1 MIASAAGDRTC
12 DVAVVGAG
20 PAGAAT
26 ALLLAREGV
35 RVTLLDRAR
44 LPRPKACAEYV
55 NPGAV
60 RTLTRLGLI
69 DAIRGERPTV
79 IRGMRVVS
87 PDGTVTEGRF
97 PTPGLALPRER
108 LDAQLAA
115 AAVHAGA
122 ALIDGTRLER
132 LTWKPD
138 RLILDARAGT
148 TRVTIACGLL
158 VGADGLNSRV
168 AHRLGVARR
177 PRRRRVALVG
187 HATGVA
193 GMTNVGEMHVAAG
206 TYVGLADIG
215 GGITTV
221 ALVADVARAE
231 PTAPPDRWLA
241 RLIGR
246 FPAVGARLDRAEWI
260 PPVRAVGPFGRS
272 TRHVV
277 GDRVLLV
284 GDAAEFFDPFTGEG
298 VHAALRG
305 AELAAQTIRLA
316 FARGTF
322 TRRSLMPYERAR
334 RRAFT
339 GKWVVE
345 RGIGAVVDRPRVLDH
360 VAHRMARRPELAD
373 ALVGVTGGLVPP
385 GRVLDPRFLWQLVR

>member
-1 MIASAAGDRTC
+1 MIASAAVDRTC

-26 ALLLAREGV
+26 ALLLARQGL
-35 RVTLLDRAR
+35 RVALLDRAR

-60 RTLTRLGLI
+60 RTLARLGVI
-69 DAIRGERPTV
+69 DAVRAEHPSSIY
-79 IRGMRVVS
+79 GMRVVS

-97 PTPGLALPRER
+97 ATPGLALPRER
-108 LDAQLAA
+108 LDARLAA

-122 ALIDGTRLER
+122 ALFDGTRLEG
-132 LTWKPD
+132 LTWEPE
-138 RLILDARAGT
+138 RVTLDARAGPT
-148 TRVTIACGLL
+148 HVRIACRLL

-187 HATGVA
+187 HAAGVA

-215 GGITTV
+215 GGVTTV
-221 ALVADVARAE
+221 ALVADVDGAE

-246 FPAVGARLDRAEWI
+246 FPTVRARLDGAEWI

-272 TRHVV
+272 TRHAV

-298 VHAALRG
+298 VHTALRG
-305 AELAAQTIRLA
+305 AELAAQTIRAA
-316 FARGTF
+316 FATGTF
-322 TRRSLMPYERAR
+322 TRRALTPYERAR
-334 RRAFT
+334 RRAFAS
-339 GKWVVE
+339 KWVVE
-345 RGIGAVVDRPRVLDH
+345 RGIGAVVGRPRLLDH

-373 ALVGVTGGLVPP
+373 ALVGVTGGLVAPAH
-385 GRVLDPRFLWQLVR
+385 VLDPRFLWQLVR